1 MPEKA
6 GKYMKLESIRLRNF
20 RSFRDAEMRD
30 IPNLCILV
38 GANGVGKSTIF
49 SVFDFLKNLMAS
61 NVNSALSRLGGSRG
75 FREVRSRG
83 AEGPIEI
90 EIKFRATAR
99 SPLATYFLQIGE
111 RRGRAYVAREVLKY
125 RRGSKGQPWH
135 FLDFSD
141 GRGAAITNEE
151 SILSDKD
158 FKEEDLKRSDQT
170 LKSNDILAIKG
181 LAQFKDFPVV
191 QTLGDLIE
199 NWHISDFQVNRAREE
214 QMAGYAEHLSREGE
228 NLSVVLQYLYENH
241 RSVFDRIL
249 ERLGERVP
257 GVTSVEPKIT
267 EEGKILLKFSDGAF
281 EDPFLARFVS
291 DGTIKMLAYLLLL
304 NDPQPHPLL
313 CVEEPENQLYPDL
326 LSELAEEFRA
336 YANKGGQVMVSTH
349 SPDFLNATGLDE
361 VFVLVKRDGYTT
373 IKRVADDEQ
382 IAAYMKEG
390 DQLGY
395 LWKQGFFPEA
405 IG

>member
-1 MPEKA
+1 
-6 GKYMKLESIRLRNF
+6 MKLESIRLRNF
-20 RSFRDAEMRD
+20 RSFKDAEMRD
-30 IPNLCILV
+30 VPNFCILV

-90 EIKFRATAR
+90 EIRFRATPR
-99 SPLATYFLQIGE
+99 SPLATYFLQIDE
-111 RRGRAYVAREVLKY
+111 RHGRAYVAREVLKY

-141 GRGAAITNEE
+141 GKGSAITNEE

-158 FKEEDLKRSDQT
+158 FKEKDLKRSDQT

-199 NWHISDFQVNRAREE
+199 NWHISDFHISRARGE

-241 RSVFDRIL
+241 RSVFNRVL
-249 ERLGERVP
+249 ERLGARVP

-291 DGTIKMLAYLLLL
+291 DGTIKMLAYLVLL

-326 LSELAEEFRA
+326 LPELAEEFRA

-349 SPDFLNATGLDE
+349 SPDFLNAADLDE

-382 IAAYMKEG
+382 IAAYMREG
-390 DQLGY
+390 DQMGY
-395 LWKQGFFPEA
+395 LWKQGLFPEA